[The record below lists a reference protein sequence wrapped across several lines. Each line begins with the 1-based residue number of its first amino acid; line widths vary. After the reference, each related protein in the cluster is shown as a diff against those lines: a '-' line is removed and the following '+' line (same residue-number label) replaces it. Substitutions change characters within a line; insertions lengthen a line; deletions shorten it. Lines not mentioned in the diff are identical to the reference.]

1 MPLLCVVAAF
11 DLDAKIMFTGNLS
24 GKAGHCAADAAI
36 PHQFSADCALVF
48 LASHGRQIWGFVVQ
62 KSSLLLCLA
71 GAYSARMTDNQTI
84 KDNILKKALADIPF
98 DGWTEDVLV
107 RAALASGYSSDMVQA
122 VFPRGLRDALVH
134 FSTFA
139 DRQMLQALKQ
149 IDPSTLKVR
158 GRVALAVK
166 TRFEMLE
173 PHREAERLAIAWWL
187 RPFRKI
193 EGAKIVWNTAD
204 VIWLWAGD
212 TATDYNHY
220 TKRTLLSGVITST
233 AFFWLNDQ
241 SAGRKDS
248 WAFLDRR
255 IDNVLSVGKIV
266 GRFKKA

>member
-1 MPLLCVVAAF
+1 MA
-11 DLDAKIMFTGNLS
+11 
-24 GKAGHCAADAAI
+24 
-36 PHQFSADCALVF
+36 
-48 LASHGRQIWGFVVQ
+48 Q
-62 KSSLLLCLA
+62 KSSLLLCPA
-71 GAYSARMTDNQTI
+71 RAYNVPMTDNQTI
-84 KDNILKKALADIPF
+84 KDSILQKALADIPF
-98 DGWTEDVLV
+98 DGWTEDVLA
-107 RAALASGYSSDMVQA
+107 RAAVTSGYTSDMVQA
-122 VFPRGLRDALVH
+122 VFPRGVRDALVH
-134 FSTFA
+134 FSALA

-149 IDPSTLKVR
+149 TDPSMLKVPA
-158 GRVALAVK
+158 RVALAVK

-204 VIWLWAGD
+204 AIWLWAGD

-241 SAGRKDS
+241 SEGRKDS

-255 IDNVLSVGKIV
+255 IDNVLSIGKIV